1 MTSKKH
7 GEENQYLRSSSS
19 SKTVTKVAFT
29 LDPVTVSPSQPSKR
43 TSEHIQNPLGR
54 AFLSAVAIE
63 YISLL
68 SHNGSAMVKKE
79 ADKNKQ

>member
-1 MTSKKH
+1 MPAAVA
-7 GEENQYLRSSSS
+7 
-19 SKTVTKVAFT
+19 TVTGVART
-29 LDPVTVSPSQPSKR
+29 VDQVTASLSKPSES

-68 SHNGSAMVKKE
+68 SQQWECDG
-79 ADKNKQ
+79 